1 MLFIQHIRTYMILF
15 RDNPV
20 RMHLKSFYLEL
31 DRLHIGAS
39 IPCVTRVSESVVT
52 KERELPV
59 M

>member
-1 MLFIQHIRTYMILF
+1 MLFIQHTRTYMILF
-15 RDNPV
+15 RDNRV

-31 DRLHIGAS
+31 GRLHIV
-39 IPCVTRVSESVVT
+39 CVTRVSESVVT